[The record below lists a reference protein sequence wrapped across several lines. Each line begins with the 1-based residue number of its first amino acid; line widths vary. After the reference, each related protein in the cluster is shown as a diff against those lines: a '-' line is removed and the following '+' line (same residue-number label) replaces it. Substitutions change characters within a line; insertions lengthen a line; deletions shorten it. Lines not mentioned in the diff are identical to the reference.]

1 VSIKTDVREIDPFSL
16 PALPLEDHLN
26 LPDVCAIYF
35 ALSKQQEI
43 LSIGRAQR
51 LGRRWHTHHRLT
63 QLEYIGRV
71 KIAWLVIEPH
81 VLIDPIW
88 LEEECIQ
95 HFCPLLNGTEIP
107 LNMGNSYSL
116 EEQSRGPVTL

>member
-1 VSIKTDVREIDPFSL
+1 
-16 PALPLEDHLN
+16 
-26 LPDVCAIYF
+26 
-35 ALSKQQEI
+35 
-43 LSIGRAQR
+43 
-51 LGRRWHTHHRLT
+51 
-63 QLEYIGRV
+63 
-71 KIAWLVIEPH
+71 